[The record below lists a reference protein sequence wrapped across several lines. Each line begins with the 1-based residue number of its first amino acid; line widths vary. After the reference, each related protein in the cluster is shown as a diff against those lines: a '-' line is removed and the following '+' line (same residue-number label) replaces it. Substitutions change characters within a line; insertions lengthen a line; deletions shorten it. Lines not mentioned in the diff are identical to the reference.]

1 MRIVKNN
8 RLYEDYFDKV
18 NVEDNP
24 EEQVSGVDDNIDDV
38 FRKET
43 RQFAHSLN
51 FVFVFHQNKFIEK
64 LYDNLTDAV
73 KRLEYVFDMNRFFER
88 YAIRGLVLNPEHKMF
103 KQSTFPAHDYQDEEN
118 RVLDGNLQV
127 SDPRPLLQSYV
138 DKVKES
144 ESKEDTVFEI
154 ELLFDVNGDTTDPK
168 YVAPL
173 VVSLFSLGTP
183 VAKVIRNCVHSF
195 SRNDLSMALY
205 IDGVT
210 YRNRSI
216 HYARYYN
223 DIEKAYYQIMRSEKN
238 ADKDAD
244 WFIKTFIEKLQ
255 QRGLD
260 SMDISSDIL
269 DTMPKKV
276 VEYIKPTHVTVKFRD
291 DDGQKV
297 QIIFPKNST
306 LTLNQLVIVWYYVT
320 KYCADPKNNKEKYV
334 PEIYVKCPLKIGKGN
349 YIGKYGNW
357 EDAIKECPLVIAD
370 RLKYTKILEFLRY
383 VYVDKF
389 VVNNPLNHQ
398 GKDESIYGVV
408 FDIKQ
413 FKNPNVEITSPTHNI
428 SIRSVRESPNMRTYN
443 AAKKK

>member
-51 FVFVFHQNKFIEK
+51 FVFVFHQTKFIEK

-103 KQSTFPAHDYQDEEN
+103 KQSTFPAHDYRDEEN

-205 IDGVT
+205 INGVS

-223 DIEKAYYQIMRSEKN
+223 DIEKAYYKIMRSEKN

-244 WFIKTFIEKLQ
+244 WYIETFIEKLQ

-276 VEYIKPTHVTVKFRD
+276 V
-291 DDGQKV
+291 
-297 QIIFPKNST
+297 
-306 LTLNQLVIVWYYVT
+306 
-320 KYCADPKNNKEKYV
+320 
-334 PEIYVKCPLKIGKGN
+334 
-349 YIGKYGNW
+349 
-357 EDAIKECPLVIAD
+357 
-370 RLKYTKILEFLRY
+370 
-383 VYVDKF
+383 
-389 VVNNPLNHQ
+389 
-398 GKDESIYGVV
+398 
-408 FDIKQ
+408 
-413 FKNPNVEITSPTHNI
+413 
-428 SIRSVRESPNMRTYN
+428 
-443 AAKKK
+443 